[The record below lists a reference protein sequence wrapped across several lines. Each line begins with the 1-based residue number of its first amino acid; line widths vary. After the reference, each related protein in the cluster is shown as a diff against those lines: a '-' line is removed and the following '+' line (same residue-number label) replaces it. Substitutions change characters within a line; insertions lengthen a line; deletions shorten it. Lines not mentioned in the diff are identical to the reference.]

1 MYAAASVCS
10 CCCTV
15 SLLCLQ
21 ILATIETLS
30 VAKVGDAAKQ
40 QADLQSAMD
49 ALSSQKPP
57 SVELYGKL
65 ARAAAQA
72 GLWGSALQCAATA
85 VAAVLPPG
93 ISVQDADTKEVA
105 PGVSPADWYW
115 AGVAESVQAQ
125 ASL

>member
-1 MYAAASVCS
+1 MGD
-10 CCCTV
+10 
-15 SLLCLQ
+15 
-21 ILATIETLS
+21 
-30 VAKVGDAAKQ
+30 VARQ

-49 ALSSQKPP
+49 ALSAQKPP

-72 GLWGSALQCAATA
+72 GLWGSALQCATAA
-85 VAAVLPPG
+85 VAAVLPQG

-105 PGVSPADWYW
+105 PGVSATDWYW

-125 ASL
+125 VSMCP